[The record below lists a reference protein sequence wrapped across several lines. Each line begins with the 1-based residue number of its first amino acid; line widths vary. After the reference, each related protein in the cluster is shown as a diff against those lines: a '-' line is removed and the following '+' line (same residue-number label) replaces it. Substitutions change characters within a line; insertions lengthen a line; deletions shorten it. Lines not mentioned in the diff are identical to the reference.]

1 MMLMLAAAAAWLARR
16 ALRRAAPCAEVMSAL
31 WAACGLL
38 LLAGTANT
46 AKTRAV
52 EDRLNALVPRIPV
65 PQAAPATGAAGGQ
78 ASGGNSSY
86 STSNGSYSTSNGS
99 YSTSNGIYSVAGQNT
114 IPGAPGGANAAWYS
128 AVNATVGALFGAF
141 NAIQS
146 SYSSTIPAINAL
158 QGSYSSTIPAI
169 NALQGSYSTTIS
181 SLNSLVADHN
191 ALVTDH
197 KNLKTTLTSSGIL
210 T

>member
-16 ALRRAAPCAEVMSAL
+16 ALRRAAPYAEVMSAL

-99 YSTSNGIYSVAGQNT
+99 YSVAGQNT

-146 SYSSTIPAINAL
+146 SYSN
-158 QGSYSSTIPAI
+158 TIPAI

>member
-16 ALRRAAPCAEVMSAL
+16 ALRRAAPYAEVMSAL

-86 STSNGSYSTSNGS
+86 STSNGSYS
-99 YSTSNGIYSVAGQNT
+99 VAGQNT

-146 SYSSTIPAINAL
+146 SYSN
-158 QGSYSSTIPAI
+158 TIPAI

>member
-16 ALRRAAPCAEVMSAL
+16 ALRRAAPYAEVMSAL

-86 STSNGSYSTSNGS
+86 STSNGSYS
-99 YSTSNGIYSVAGQNT
+99 VAGQNT

-146 SYSSTIPAINAL
+146 SYSNTIPAINAL
-158 QGSYSSTIPAI
+158 QGSYSNTIPAI

>member
-99 YSTSNGIYSVAGQNT
+99 YSVAGQYT
-114 IPGAPGGANAAWYS
+114 IPGAPGGANAAWYY

-146 SYSSTIPAINAL
+146 SYSSTTPAINAL
-158 QGSYSSTIPAI
+158 QSSYSSTIPAI